1 MTVTER
7 ILSKSYQIYVGDNLH
22 GGSNYFEDT
31 EREAVLL
38 YNIAWMQ
45 HGWGVTGDD
54 PESIRVVDFQGQTWK
69 VADSRLRGR
78 RLTRV

>member
-22 GGSNYFEDT
+22 GGCNYFEDT

-45 HGWGVTGDD
+45 QTWGVTGNN

-69 VADSRLRGR
+69 VTVDRLSQRK
-78 RLTRV
+78 LTRV

>member
-22 GGSNYFEDT
+22 GGSDYFEDT

-45 HGWGVTGDD
+45 AVGGDRDD